1 MKRKLSLMIMAML
14 FYDNLECLVADLN
27 KVNTLLHADGSAVL
41 SLAAE
46 RLEPGKCI
54 YVYSVAFC
62 SVDDDGIVDSVYLY
76 ALFGSR
82 SIDAAANAALIA
94 VRIVRLTFFPYG
106 CNIVDM
112 SAFARIAVG
121 VSLSCNIA
129 CYQVVVAVY
138 IISRESYF

>member
-27 KVNTLLHADGSAVL
+27 KVNALLYADGSAVL

-46 RLEPGKCI
+46 RLESGKCI

-76 ALFGSR
+76 ALFGS
-82 SIDAAANAALIA
+82 
-94 VRIVRLTFFPYG
+94 
-106 CNIVDM
+106 
-112 SAFARIAVG
+112 
-121 VSLSCNIA
+121 
-129 CYQVVVAVY
+129 
-138 IISRESYF
+138 